1 MCLTNILNTTTA
13 MELFFKKHAFSGK
26 LILFL
31 CVDLFIYLTV
41 IKFLIE

>member
-31 CVDLFIYLTV
+31 FADLSIYLLL
-41 IKFLIE
+41 IKILIE